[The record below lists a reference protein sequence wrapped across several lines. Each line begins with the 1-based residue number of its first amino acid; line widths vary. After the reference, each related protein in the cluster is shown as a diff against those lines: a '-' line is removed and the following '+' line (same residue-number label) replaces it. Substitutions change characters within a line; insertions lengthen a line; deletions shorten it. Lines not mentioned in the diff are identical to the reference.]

1 MTFLKDT
8 KKREKDV
15 FKTGEEIYKNF
26 IKSENLKGEKLTKI
40 SVGLWKVSE
49 REHATGTYTFK
60 DGTSKEG
67 GAYLNNALSGAIDF
81 PNQDGGFKDFI
92 ERLEDN
98 EWTQYISEFI
108 DNFEGPGKS
117 IDYEEDEF
125 ENWEHIDT
133 FDCEYDENKDPA
145 EIYFYFGDKEVLFQG
160 SGYFY
165 VNKNIKYT
173 KENIIDLVNSLLS
186 DE

>member
-1 MTFLKDT
+1 MDKKEALK
-8 KKREKDV
+8 KIKAG
-15 FKTGEEIYKNF
+15 TGEKIYKNF

-40 SVGLWKVSE
+40 SVYLYKISE
-49 REHATGTYTFK
+49 REDATGTYTFK

-67 GAYLNNALSGAIDF
+67 GAYLNNALSGTIDF
-81 PNQDGGFKDFI
+81 PNLDGGFKDFI

-133 FDCEYDENKDPA
+133 VDCEYDANKDPSTLS
-145 EIYFYFGDKEVLFQG
+145 FYFGDKIVTFDIKDNL
-160 SGYFY
+160 Y
-165 VNKNIKYT
+165 VSKNITYT
-173 KENIIDLVNSLLS
+173 KENIIDLVNSLVS
-186 DE
+186 DG

>member
-1 MTFLKDT
+1 MDKKEALK
-8 KKREKDV
+8 KIKAG
-15 FKTGEEIYKNF
+15 TGEEIYKNF
-26 IKSENLKGEKLTKI
+26 IKSENLKGKKLTKI
-40 SVGLWKVSE
+40 SVYLYKISE
-49 REHATGTYTFK
+49 REHAYGTYTFK

-98 EWTQYISEFI
+98 EWTQYIREFI

-133 FDCEYDENKDPA
+133 VDCEYDANKDPST
-145 EIYFYFGDKEVLFQG
+145 ISFYFGDKIVTFD
-160 SGYFY
+160 SSDNSY
-165 VNKNIKYT
+165 VNKNITYT
-173 KENIIDLVNSLLS
+173 KENIIDLVTSLTES
-186 DE
+186 

>member
-1 MTFLKDT
+1 MDKKEALK
-8 KKREKDV
+8 KIKAG
-15 FKTGEEIYKNF
+15 TGEKIYKNF

-40 SVGLWKVSE
+40 SVYLYKITE
-49 REHATGTYTFK
+49 REDATGTYTFK

-67 GAYLNNALSGAIDF
+67 GAYLNNVLSGTIDF

-98 EWTQYISEFI
+98 EWTQYIREFI

-133 FDCEYDENKDPA
+133 VDCEYDANKDPST
-145 EIYFYFGDKEVLFQG
+145 ISFYFGDKIVTFD
-160 SGYFY
+160 SSDNSY
-165 VNKNIKYT
+165 VNKNITYT
-173 KENIIDLVNSLLS
+173 KENIIDLVTSLTES
-186 DE
+186 

>member
-1 MTFLKDT
+1 LDKKEALKKIKAGT
-8 KKREKDV
+8 S
-15 FKTGEEIYKNF
+15 EEIYKNF

-133 FDCEYDENKDPA
+133 FDCDYDAKQDPSA
-145 EIYFYFGDKEVLFQG
+145 IYFFFGDKEVTFQG
-160 SGYFY
+160 SGNSY
-165 VNKNIKYT
+165 VSKNIKYT
-173 KENIIDLVNSLLS
+173 KENIIDLATSLTES
-186 DE
+186 